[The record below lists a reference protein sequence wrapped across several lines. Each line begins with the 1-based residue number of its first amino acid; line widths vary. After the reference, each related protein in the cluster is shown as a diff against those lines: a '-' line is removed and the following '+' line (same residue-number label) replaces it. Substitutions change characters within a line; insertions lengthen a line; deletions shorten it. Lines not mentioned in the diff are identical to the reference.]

1 MFFSLCFCWIVGF
14 LTQMLWERDLEGLLS
29 CAVGMSISVCQV
41 PGWSLAALV
50 CLICNPLTLI
60 MVLVAQTQSE
70 KILFSP
76 QQAGMVCKFVL
87 TIQNL

>member
-1 MFFSLCFCWIVGF
+1 M
-14 LTQMLWERDLEGLLS
+14 
-29 CAVGMSISVCQV
+29 GMSVFLCQM
-41 PGWSLAALV
+41 PGWSLAVLLV

-76 QQAGMVCKFVL
+76 QQAWMVCKFVL
-87 TIQNL
+87 AIENL

>member
-1 MFFSLCFCWIVGF
+1 MPLSSSGRGTLK
-14 LTQMLWERDLEGLLS
+14 DS
-29 CAVGMSISVCQV
+29 CAVGMSVSLCQV
-41 PGWSLAALV
+41 PGWNLGVLLD

-60 MVLVAQTQSE
+60 MVFVAQTQSE

-87 TIQNL
+87 AIQNL